1 MLKYIYLGGNMFTNI
16 KNEYFKKREGN
27 KFDRFYW
34 IVSILLIFAYFIT
47 KMRYLFFIILLIL
60 FCISYYLII
69 YYTYFKKLKLKQKL
83 KRFISHIND
92 NEIDFLIEL
101 LKVNNIKKKS
111 IKLTIDYF
119 NSEK

>member
-1 MLKYIYLGGNMFTNI
+1 MFTNI